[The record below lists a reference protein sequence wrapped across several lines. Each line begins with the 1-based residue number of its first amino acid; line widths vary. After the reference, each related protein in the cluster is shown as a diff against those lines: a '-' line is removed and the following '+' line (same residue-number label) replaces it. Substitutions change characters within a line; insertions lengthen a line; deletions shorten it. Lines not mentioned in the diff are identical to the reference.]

1 MKLYENV
8 VIGNFL
14 FALGFHTH
22 RVAPASGTLPVMIN
36 LLQQTPEDKNLG
48 DVLLQLPGTVRL
60 LEFKARSGRKRKE
73 RQRQAQLA
81 TALSGDNQHLEA
93 VSRAIHWYLESDI
106 KPGSGSPSLAK
117 CLFVAY
123 LDAFNKAKAAH
134 TSLEDIASAM
144 ADEGADPAAAI
155 EPSLVGNYLSLVRL
169 TVGNG
174 ETGAGGIVIN
184 CSANGLAFAE
194 LTDVADLKL
203 SHRAWIQKC
212 EIERGRA
219 LSMVHEHDQQKQEQK
234 QQQIAIP
241 SQEAGR

>member
-93 VSRAIHWYLESDI
+93 VSARNPLVLESDI

-117 CLFVAY
+117 ACSLPTWTPSTRPGRTHVAGRHR
-123 LDAFNKAKAAH
+123 LGD
-134 TSLEDIASAM
+134 
-144 ADEGADPAAAI
+144 GRRRADPAAAI

-212 EIERGRA
+212 EIERESAHGARA
-219 LSMVHEHDQQKQEQK
+219 
-234 QQQIAIP
+234 
-241 SQEAGR
+241 